1 MATSSSAKKVA
12 KLASRGKG
20 KKVRFSG
27 GTTFPTVITVVCLL
41 MLGLIVYAKASIP
54 GEETGKPQPGDE
66 WVASYA
72 FRVCDEEFT
81 LSGTPDELLKDA
93 STGNPDT
100 LASGEVLSDSDGIIH
115 YHPQEGGA
123 TGRKAKLG
131 VFLSAYGVKL
141 NNSKL
146 DVPEAQIGAGE
157 THVWDV
163 DEDPFVGTSCEG
175 EDATIKVRVWD
186 DYTSGSFQ
194 DFVTDFSDLRI
205 TRNGM
210 VFVIAVVPT
219 DQDFEIPRPASVCD
233 LENFGAI
240 GSGDLCGNTTDTT
253 SVDTTNP
260 TGSTTPTTGSSP
272 ETTAV
277 DTTAAATTTTG

>member
-20 KKVRFSG
+20 RKVRFSG
-27 GTTFPTVITVVCLL
+27 GTTFPTVMTVVCLL
-41 MLGLIVYAKASIP
+41 MLGLIVYAKVSIP

-66 WVASYA
+66 WVAAYA

-81 LSGTPDELLKDA
+81 LSGTPDELTKDA
-93 STGNPDT
+93 STGSPDK
-100 LASGEVLSDSDGIIH
+100 LAGGSTLSDSDGIIH
-115 YHPQEGGA
+115 YHPQAGGN

-131 VFLSAYGVKL
+131 VFLSTYGVKVSS
-141 NNSKL
+141 SKL
-146 DVPEAQIGAGE
+146 DVPEAQMGTGE

-163 DEDPFVGTSCEG
+163 DKDPFAGTSCEG
-175 EDATIKVRVWD
+175 KDATIKVRVWD
-186 DYTSGSFQ
+186 DYTTGAFQ
-194 DFVTDFSDLRI
+194 DFVTGFSDLRI
-205 TRNGM
+205 SKNGM

-233 LENFGAI
+233 LENYGAI
-240 GSGDLCGNTTDTT
+240 GSGDLCGGGTDTT

-260 TGSTTPTTGSSP
+260 TGSTTPD
-272 ETTAV
+272 TTAV
-277 DTTAAATTTTG
+277 ATTAAATTTTG

>member
-27 GTTFPTVITVVCLL
+27 GTTFPTVMTVVCLL

-93 STGNPDT
+93 STGNPDS
-100 LASGEVLSDSDGIIH
+100 LASGQSLSDSDGIIH

-131 VFLSAYGVKL
+131 VFLSTYGVKVST
-141 NNSKL
+141 SKL
-146 DVPEAQIGAGE
+146 EVPEAQMGAGE
-157 THVWDV
+157 TNVWDI
-163 DEDPFVGTSCEG
+163 DENPFLGTSCEG

-186 DYTSGSFQ
+186 DYTSGAFQ
-194 DFVTDFSDLRI
+194 DFVTGFSDLRI
-205 TRNGM
+205 TKNGM

-240 GSGDLCGNTTDTT
+240 GSGDLCGGGGTDTT
-253 SVDTTNP
+253 AVDT
-260 TGSTTPTTGSSP
+260 TTPTTGSSP
-272 ETTAV
+272 DTTAV
-277 DTTAAATTTTG
+277 DTAAATTTTTG